1 MPTKANDRLP
11 DPHQPLRVALYTRVS
26 SHDQQTLP
34 LQLEALRDYA
44 ARRGWVILQEV
55 SEVGSGAVKRPQRDA
70 LLLAARF
77 AFAALVVGYGSI
89 ALLDP
94 PAARRDE
101 VPAFF
106 ARLRPP
112 QMAVA
117 LAGLVALLA
126 WASRS
131 G

>member
-1 MPTKANDRLP
+1 MAWLFA
-11 DPHQPLRVALYTRVS
+11 LGVA
-26 SHDQQTLP
+26 
-34 LQLEALRDYA
+34 
-44 ARRGWVILQEV
+44 
-55 SEVGSGAVKRPQRDA
+55 A